1 MAAPSSDL
9 QTLGDLTFR
18 VLYRGAFA
26 LLEVHLRA
34 GQSVKAQSDAMVAM
48 DATVDVEGK
57 MEGGLLG
64 GIGRMFSGE
73 SFFFQTLRAS
83 RGPGV
88 AHLAPAQP
96 GDLLPIELDGMS
108 TYVLQKDGFLA
119 ASEGVDISTTA
130 QNLTRGLFSGEGF
143 FVLKARGKGMLFA
156 ESYGAIHELD
166 VPAGEEMIVDNG
178 HLVAWPESM
187 HYKLE
192 KASSGWISSFTS
204 GEGLVCR
211 FRGPGKVYI
220 QSRNPAAFGAWVRP
234 LLPNRRSGSS

>member
-9 QTLGDLTFR
+9 KTIEDLSFR

-26 LLEVHLRA
+26 LLEAHLRL
-34 GQSVKAQSDAMVAM
+34 GQTLKAQSDAMVAM
-48 DATVDVEGK
+48 DPTIDVEGK

-64 GIGRMFSGE
+64 GLGRMFSGE
-73 SFFFQTLRAS
+73 SLFFQTLRAS
-83 RGPGV
+83 RGTGV

-96 GDLLPIELDGMS
+96 GDLLPIHLNGQQ
-108 TYVLQKDGFLA
+108 TYILQKDGFLA
-119 ASEGVDISTTA
+119 ASDGVSISTTA

-143 FVLKARGKGMLFA
+143 FVLKASGRGMLFA

-166 VPAGEEMIVDNG
+166 VPAGQEMIVDNG
-178 HLVAWPESM
+178 HLVAWPETM
-187 HYKLE
+187 QYKIE

-204 GEGLVCR
+204 GEGIVCR
-211 FRGPGKVYI
+211 FRGPGKIYI

-234 LLPNRRSGSS
+234 LLPSNRRG

>member
-9 QTLGDLTFR
+9 QTLEDLTFR

-48 DATVDVEGK
+48 DATVDVDGK

-64 GIGRMFSGE
+64 GLGRMLSGE
-73 SFFFQTLRAS
+73 SFFFQTLKAA
-83 RGPGV
+83 RGSGV

-96 GDLLPIELDGMS
+96 GDLLPIHLDG
-108 TYVLQKDGFLA
+108 TTPYVIQKDGFLA
-119 ASEGVDISTTA
+119 ASEMVDITTTA
-130 QNLTRGLFSGEGF
+130 QNLTKGLFSGEGF
-143 FVLKARGKGMLFA
+143 FVLKARGRGMLFV
-156 ESYGAIHELD
+156 ESYGAVHEID
-166 VPAGEEMIVDNG
+166 VPAGEQMIIDNG
-178 HLVAWPESM
+178 HLVAWPETM

-211 FRGPGKVYI
+211 FQGPGKVYI
-220 QSRNPAAFGAWVRP
+220 QSRNPSAFGAWVRP
-234 LLPNRRSGSS
+234 LIPNRRSG

>member
-1 MAAPSSDL
+1 MTAPSSDL
-9 QTLGDLTFR
+9 QTLEDLTFR

-26 LLEVHLRA
+26 LLEVHLRP
-34 GQSVKAQSDAMVAM
+34 GQTIKAQSDAMVAM

-57 MEGGLLG
+57 LEGGLLG
-64 GIGRMFSGE
+64 GLGRLFSGE

-83 RGPGV
+83 RGAGV

-96 GDLLPIELDGMS
+96 GDLLPIRLDGS
-108 TYVLQKDGFLA
+108 TAYILQKDGFLA
-119 ASEGVDISTTA
+119 ASDGVDISTTA
-130 QNLTRGLFSGEGF
+130 QNLTKGLFSGEGF
-143 FVLKARGKGMLFA
+143 FVLKARGRGMLFA
-156 ESYGAIHELD
+156 ESYGAIHEISLA
-166 VPAGEEMIVDNG
+166 AGEEIVIDNG
-178 HLVAWPESM
+178 HLVAWPENM
-187 HYKLE
+187 TYKLE

-234 LLPNRRSGSS
+234 LLPNRRG